1 MFSEINRHKIAYFIL
16 IMLLVLHVGFFLTMW
31 PDKNG
36 LRIASLS
43 LAASYFC
50 WGVFAHVKAQH
61 INGRIVREY
70 LFSALL
76 AGAMLFF
83 LTW

>member
-1 MFSEINRHKIAYFIL
+1 MFDELNRHKVAYTFLIL
-16 IMLLVLHVGFFLTMW
+16 LLLLHVGFFLMMW

-36 LRIASLS
+36 LRIASFS
-43 LAASYFC
+43 MSFTYFC

-61 INGRIVREY
+61 INKRIVIEY
-70 LFSALL
+70 FFTALL
-76 AGAMLFF
+76 AGGMLFF